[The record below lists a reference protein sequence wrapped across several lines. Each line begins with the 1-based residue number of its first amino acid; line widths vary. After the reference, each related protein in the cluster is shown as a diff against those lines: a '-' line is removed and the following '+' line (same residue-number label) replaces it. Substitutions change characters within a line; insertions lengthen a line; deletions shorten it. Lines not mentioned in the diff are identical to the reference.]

1 METVNPLHLSRRAL
15 LAASAGALACGRQK
29 ASGFRGYCFVANS
42 ESKSIAAVDLNHFHL
57 RKQIPLDG
65 TPSAVLTHNTRLKAY
80 ALAPDNGTVY
90 EIDSYSMSVSRRAKA
105 GNQAAGMMFAK
116 SGDALW
122 VLYRDPIVLV
132 EIPLDSFRPTRRI
145 SLPDVGTAF
154 DISRDNQAAIICPQA
169 GRIHLASL
177 NTAAIEH
184 TIQANSAPLLA
195 RYRSDGKN
203 LLAGSS
209 ADRSVTIFDV
219 PTGKV
224 VVRLPLPLE
233 PQNFCFSADEGQLFV
248 SGNGVD
254 AVVIIY
260 PFSTEI
266 DQTVLAGH
274 APGVM
279 AVTPTL
285 KPPHPPYLLVANP
298 ESDKVTVFDID
309 TRDLV
314 AIVQVGR
321 NPRHICMTPDDEYAL
336 VVNYDSGDLALIRT
350 KSLIS
355 TDGSPRRFRSA
366 PLFNLIPVGGKPVSA
381 AVLAFT

>member
-1 METVNPLHLSRRAL
+1 MGTVNPLHLSRRAL

-42 ESKSIAAVDLNHFHL
+42 ESKSIAAVDLNRFRL
-57 RKQIPLDG
+57 RKQIALDG
-65 TPSAVLTHNTRLKAY
+65 TPSAVLTHNARLKAY
-80 ALAPDNGTVY
+80 ALAPGNGTVY
-90 EIDSYSMSVSRRAKA
+90 EIDSYSMAVSRRAKA
-105 GNQAAGMMFAK
+105 GNQAVGMMFAK

-122 VLYRDPIVLV
+122 VLYRDPATLV
-132 EIPLDSFRPTRRI
+132 EIPLDSFRPARRI
-145 SLPDVGTAF
+145 GLPDVGDAF
-154 DISRDNQAAIICPQA
+154 DISRDNQAAIVCPQA

-177 NTAAIEH
+177 NSAAIER
-184 TIQANSAPLLA
+184 TISTTSAPVLA
-195 RYRSDGKN
+195 RYRSDSRN
-203 LLAGSS
+203 LLAGSA

-254 AVVIIY
+254 AVVIIF
-260 PFSTEI
+260 PFSTEV

-274 APGVM
+274 APGAM
-279 AVTPTL
+279 AVTRTL
-285 KPPHPPYLLVANP
+285 KPPPPPYLLVANP
-298 ESDKVTVFDID
+298 ESDKVTVFDVD
-309 TRDLV
+309 SRDLV

-321 NPRHICMTPDDEYAL
+321 GPRHICMTPDDEYAL
-336 VVNYDSGDLALIRT
+336 VVNYDSGDLALIRI

-355 TDGSPRRFRSA
+355 ADGSPRRFRSA
-366 PLFNLIPVGGKPVSA
+366 PLFNLIPVGSKPVSA